1 MLVTYIYSWGEVWK
15 TAHFPSSGTRVIP
28 MKRSIHGR
36 PYEETEKGPRFRE
49 CAPNSVLARLGD
61 KWTILVMSHLAVAT
75 GYRLRFSALKSG
87 IEGITQRMLTL
98 TLRNLERDG
107 LLIRHYFPEV
117 PPRVEYELT
126 EMGAS
131 MLPALEG
138 FTSWIRDNWPHIDD
152 CRRAYDALQK

>member
-1 MLVTYIYSWGEVWK
+1 MDRL
-15 TAHFPSSGTRVIP
+15 
-28 MKRSIHGR
+28 IHGR
-36 PYEETEKGPRFRE
+36 PYEETQEGPRFRP
-49 CAPNSVLARLGD
+49 CAPNGVLARLGD
-61 KWTILVMSHLAVAT
+61 KWTILVMSHLAVAR
-75 GYRLRFSALKSG
+75 GHRLRFSELKNG

-107 LLIRHYFPEV
+107 LLVRHYFPEV

-138 FTSWIRDNWPHIDD
+138 FTSWIRENWPHIEAS
-152 CRRAYDALQK
+152 RHAYDARP

>member
-1 MLVTYIYSWGEVWK
+1 MEK
-15 TAHFPSSGTRVIP
+15 H
-28 MKRSIHGR
+28 IHGR
-36 PYEETEKGPRFRE
+36 TYEEKNNKPHFKP

-61 KWTILVMSHLAVAT
+61 KWTILVMSHLAVSKNHT
-75 GYRLRFSALKSG
+75 LRFSELKSG
-87 IEGITQRMLTL
+87 IEGITQRMLTI

-107 LLIRHYFPEV
+107 LLLRHYFPEV

-138 FTSWIRDNWPHIDD
+138 FTSWIRNNWSQIEES
-152 CRRAYDALQK
+152 RKAYDLR